1 MWRND
6 SKLLTFCAA
15 NYSET
20 DNEKHERANM
30 NRDRLQ
36 ERHAR
41 SNSTINILYITL
53 LGDGYRR
60 MKQETEMDKL
70 LHETGLLDPVQK
82 SYKYKILER

>member
-6 SKLLTFCAA
+6 SKLFNILCSKLF
-15 NYSET
+15 ET

-30 NRDRLQ
+30 NRDGLQ